1 MAAYSVD
8 PKSRDLAHSCLER
21 LSPVAVRR
29 LQSSWHVLF
38 RRVILEL
45 MPTDSLASHF
55 HPVLGRPTKELYSIA
70 GLVLI
75 KEFMNWTN
83 ERAADSYMFDLSI
96 QYALNL
102 EPDQQ
107 SMCERTLE
115 RYCRLFR
122 EDSIAQQIMSDVTGK
137 LVKVLELDVSKQRL
151 DSTHISS
158 NMAVFGRTRLM
169 GVAIKGFLEYLRE
182 NSPRLYGKL
191 PEAIQTRYAPSRNL
205 LFGGWKKDDDWNR
218 HRQTVAEEMHWIIA
232 QFASH
237 KTLAKSKPYQM
248 LKRVFDQQCE
258 IRAEKVQVRSSPGGN
273 IITNPS
279 DPDATLDGHKG
290 SGFQI
295 QLSETCSDENNVQLI
310 VSAIPEQAHQCD
322 SDALKKVLEDL
333 SEQDLLPNQMVADTA
348 YGSDENYVRSQRYG
362 VDLVAPVPGQESES
376 KASGD
381 QFRETD
387 FPVVERQVTDAYGVT
402 HTNPFIVTC
411 PAGKEPHRS
420 HYHHHFEKMEILHF
434 PGTCRECPL
443 RSRCPVRYANG
454 WMIVTIHAKPRRI
467 AERREH
473 QKTADFKAK
482 YRKRSG
488 IESTNSLLKRV
499 TGIGRLRVRGKASVF
514 MAMLLKV
521 VGWNILQASRS
532 KALMRALMGLFSSL
546 TRYCMRCALHRRSSQ
561 TLRRRSV
568 LTAPV

>member
-8 PKSRDLAHSCLER
+8 PKSRDVTRSCLER
-21 LSPVAVRR
+21 LSPVASRR
-29 LQSSWHVLF
+29 LKSSWHFLF

-45 MPTDSLASHF
+45 MPTESLAAHF
-55 HPVLGRPTKELYSIA
+55 HPDLGRPTKELYSIA

-102 EPDQQ
+102 EPDHQ
-107 SMCERTLE
+107 SMCERTLD
-115 RYCRLFR
+115 RYCKLFR
-122 EDSIAQQIMSDVTGK
+122 EDDIAKQVMSDVTAR
-137 LVKVLELDVSKQRL
+137 LVEVLELDVSKQRL
-151 DSTHISS
+151 DSTHVSS

-169 GVAIKGFLEYLRE
+169 GVAIKGFLEHLRE
-182 NSPRLYGKL
+182 HSPRLYGKL
-191 PEAIQTRYAPSRNL
+191 PETIQTRYAPSRNQ
-205 LFGGWKKDDDWNR
+205 LFGGWKKDDDWTR
-218 HRQTVAEEMHWIIA
+218 HRQTVAEEMHWVIV

-248 LKRVFDQQCE
+248 LKRVFGQQCE
-258 IRAEKVQVRSSPGGN
+258 VQEEKVQVRSSPGGN

-295 QLSETCSDENNVQLI
+295 QLSETCSDENDVQMI

-322 SDALKKVLEDL
+322 SDALKKVLTDL
-333 SEQDLLPNQMVADTA
+333 SQQDLLPNQMVADTA

-362 VDLVAPVPGQESES
+362 VDLIAPVPGKESES
-376 KASGD
+376 KANGD

-387 FPVVERQVTDAYGVT
+387 FQVQQREVTDAYGVK
-402 HTNPFIVTC
+402 HINPFIVTC

-420 HYHHHFEKMEILHF
+420 HYNHHLEKMEILHF
-434 PGTCRECPL
+434 PETCGNCPL
-443 RSRCPVRYANG
+443 RSRCPVRYASG
-454 WMIVTIHAKPRRI
+454 WMIVTIHAKPRRTTQ
-467 AERREH
+467 RRDH
-473 QKTADFKAK
+473 QKTADFKAT

-499 TGIGRLRVRGKASVF
+499 TGLGRLRVRGKPSVF
-514 MAMLLKV
+514 MAMVLKV

-532 KALMRALMGLFSSL
+532 KKLMKALIGLFSSL
-546 TRYCMRCALHRRSSQ
+546 TRYCMLCAMHRRGSQ
-561 TLRRRSV
+561 VMQRNSILATSI
-568 LTAPV
+568 

>member
-8 PKSRDLAHSCLER
+8 PKSRDVSRSCLER
-21 LSPVAVRR
+21 LSPVATRR
-29 LQSSWHVLF
+29 LKSSWHFLF
-38 RRVILEL
+38 RCVILDL
-45 MPTDSLASHF
+45 MPAESLAMHF
-55 HPVLGRPTKELYSIA
+55 HPVNGRPTKELYSIA

-102 EPDQQ
+102 EPDHQ
-107 SMCERTLE
+107 SMCERTLD
-115 RYCRLFR
+115 RYCKLFR
-122 EDSIAQQIMSDVTGK
+122 EDDIAKQIMNDVTRK
-137 LVKVLELDVSKQRL
+137 LVEVLELDFSKQRL
-151 DSTHISS
+151 DSTHVSS

-169 GVAIKGFLEYLRE
+169 GVVIKGFMEHLRKH
-182 NSPRLYGKL
+182 SPRLYGKL
-191 PEAIQTRYAPSRNL
+191 PETIQNRYAPSRNQ
-205 LFGGWKKDDDWNR
+205 LFGGWKKDDDWTG
-218 HRQTVAEEMHWIIA
+218 HRQTVAEEMHWLIV
-232 QFASH
+232 QFAMH

-258 IRAEKVQVRSSPGGN
+258 VQDEKVQVRVSPGGN

-295 QLSETCSDENNVQLI
+295 QLSETCSHENKIQLI

-322 SDALKKVLEDL
+322 SDALKKVLTDL
-333 SEQDLLPNQMVADTA
+333 NENDLLPNQMVADTA
-348 YGSDENYVRSQRYG
+348 YGSDENYVHSNRYG
-362 VDLVAPVPGQESES
+362 VELIAPVPGQESES
-376 KASGD
+376 KANGD

-387 FPVVERQVTDAYGVT
+387 FQVEEREVTDMYGVK
-402 HTNPFIVTC
+402 HINPFIVTC

-420 HYHHHFEKMEILHF
+420 HYDHIAEKMEILHY
-434 PGTCRECPL
+434 PETCRSCLL

-454 WMIVTIHAKPRRI
+454 WMLVTIHAKPLRMSKRRN
-467 AERREH
+467 H
-473 QKTADFKAK
+473 QRTDDFKAK

-499 TGIGRLRVRGKASVF
+499 MGLGRLRVRGKPSVF
-514 MAMLLKV
+514 MAMVLKV
-521 VGWNILQASRS
+521 AGWNILQASRS
-532 KALMRALMGLFSSL
+532 RKLMQVLIGLFSSL
-546 TRYCMRCALHRRSSQ
+546 MRFCKPNTMHEKTSQ
-561 TLRRRSV
+561 VAKQSFIL
-568 LTAPV
+568 AAAI